1 MSGECKVRVAVAED
15 LEAVLGIARVCAE
28 APQWREGVWR
38 ELLAGEG
45 RVTRVVFVAE
55 MGEDVA
61 GFVVV
66 SCVTDVAEIESVAVL
81 PAFRRIGVGRVLCA
95 EAMRWANDA
104 GAERMELEVRAAS
117 EGALA
122 LYAALGFE
130 EQGRRKGYYR
140 EPVDDAVLMSARLRG

>member
-1 MSGECKVRVAVAED
+1 MSGECRVRVAVAED
-15 LEAVLGIARVCAE
+15 LEAVLGIAGVCAE
-28 APQWREGVWR
+28 APRWGEGVWR

-45 RVTRVVFVAE
+45 GVARAVFVAE
-55 MGEDVA
+55 MGGDVA

-66 SCVTDVAEIESVAVL
+66 SCVKDVAEIESVAVL
-81 PAFRRIGVGRVLCA
+81 PAFRRMGLGRALCA
-95 EAMRWANDA
+95 EAMRWARDA
-104 GAERMELEVRAAS
+104 GAQAMELEVRASS

-122 LYAALGFE
+122 LYAGLGFV